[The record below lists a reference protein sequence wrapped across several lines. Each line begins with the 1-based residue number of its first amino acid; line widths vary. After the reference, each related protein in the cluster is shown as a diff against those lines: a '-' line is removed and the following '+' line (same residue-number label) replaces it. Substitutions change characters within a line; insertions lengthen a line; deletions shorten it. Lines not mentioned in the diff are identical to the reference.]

1 MNTKADTSQNSK
13 ASLAGENQIQEQTQ
27 ETNENLT
34 QRKPKISKQVKVT
47 VSQSDAAF
55 LSSIAEKL
63 GISEAEV
70 LRKGVKLMNLY
81 AKTYDQPDTKLVLET
96 ADTKQDIL
104 VL

>member
-1 MNTKADTSQNSK
+1 MKPTEKKSQTSDISLAEGNSPKKKAQASSEKATAKKTKAGK
-13 ASLAGENQIQEQTQ
+13 QI
-27 ETNENLT
+27 
-34 QRKPKISKQVKVT
+34 KVS
-47 VSQSDAAF
+47 VSPSDAEF
-55 LSSIAEKL
+55 LSLIADKL

-81 AKTYDQPDTKLVLET
+81 ANTYDQPETKLVLET